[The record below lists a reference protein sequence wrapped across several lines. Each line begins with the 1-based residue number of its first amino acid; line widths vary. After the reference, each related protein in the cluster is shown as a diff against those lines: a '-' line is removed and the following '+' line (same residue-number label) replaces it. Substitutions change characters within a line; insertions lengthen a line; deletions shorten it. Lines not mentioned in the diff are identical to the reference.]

1 MDLTLLTIS
10 LGILTVFAMPNENVF
25 HDHRQTESS
34 KRSKEKQ
41 AIHKLVDKKDGNNL
55 PKLQNNDNIG
65 KILDE
70 ILD

>member
-1 MDLTLLTIS
+1 
-10 LGILTVFAMPNENVF
+10 MPNENAF